1 MNTAAVNA
9 WKRKQKLSVNSASSR
24 PKRQRR
30 RRRRQISS
38 EGDWAGVKADKTN
51 NPENKYT
58 NQSTSSRSTRSN
70 LQGHNQIA
78 RSLTTQSP
86 VFSTSSRPSLFVQLS
101 PHSSFDRD
109 LYIAYQSSLST
120 QGTLPSVLEHSD
132 SGLGESF
139 SEPDIPPPRT
149 FEGIVPDSQSLP
161 GSSSY
166 IPTSPSGIIDYVDT
180 TPISLASQQLSTS
193 QQHTRLDSESTN
205 HQFLQVEDSIDS
217 SLLEIAATSLSS
229 DTVRRSTSEPASGS
243 AEISSSPPLRAR
255 FPSFSRCASDS
266 TTSHHHDSRH
276 HQRQRQ
282 QHRLQQGRVVC
293 TSDSQFGH
301 NLTVLRSQNSI
312 PPTQAPTNQNKSFKL
327 SSSNFKI
334 QDLPDSLDSRE
345 PPPLPPSSDDKMS
358 HESPDGGSTSSSR
371 APTVDEPGS
380 DPVTPMLANSAA
392 PDPNFKATA
401 GDEASQVQ
409 FNKSPDY
416 VDTNTGSSVLVTSET
431 DWLEGK
437 LRVQ

>member
-1 MNTAAVNA
+1 MNTAAINA
-9 WKRKQKLSVNSASSR
+9 WKRKRKISVNSASSR

-30 RRRRQISS
+30 RRRRQIST
-38 EGDWAGVKADKTN
+38 EGDRAGVKATKTH

-58 NQSTSSRSTRSN
+58 NQPTFSKSIRSN
-70 LQGHNQIA
+70 LQGHDQIE

-120 QGTLPSVLEHSD
+120 QGTLPSVLEPSD

-139 SEPDIPPPRT
+139 SEPDTPPPRT

-166 IPTSPSGIIDYVDT
+166 IPTSPSGIIDYV
-180 TPISLASQQLSTS
+180 TPMSLASQQLSTS
-193 QQHTRLDSESTN
+193 QQHTRSDSESTN

-301 NLTVLRSQNSI
+301 NLTDLRSQNSI
-312 PPTQAPTNQNKSFKL
+312 PPTQAPTNQNKSFKS

-345 PPPLPPSSDDKMS
+345 PPPPPPSSDDKMS
-358 HESPDGGSTSSSR
+358 DESPDGGSTSSSR

-392 PDPNFKATA
+392 PDPNFKPTA
-401 GDEASQVQ
+401 GGEASQVQ

-416 VDTNTGSSVLVTSET
+416 VDTNTGSSALVTSEN